1 MFHFA
6 ALECQIEVIPP
17 LLLMIEFAPLA
28 NNSIPAENLA
38 NFTWIWISPHA
49 FTSSYNKCKA
59 FLDTKTLELAQFP
72 FEVELNFLAS
82 TYFMNSTKF
91 LSLVN
96 KSALILLPHLHTSWS
111 QWSWSS
117 WSMTFG
123 HDHEVEDDKTSYMH
137 TVSLQTALWLWL
149 W

>member
-28 NNSIPAENLA
+28 NNSIPAENLP

-49 FTSSYNKCKA
+49 FTSSYNKCRA
-59 FLDTKTLELAQFP
+59 FLDTKTLEFTQFS

-82 TYFMNSTKF
+82 TYFINSTKS

-96 KSALILLPHLHTSWS
+96 KSALILLPHLHT
-111 QWSWSS
+111 SWSS

-123 HDHEVEDDKTSYMH
+123 HDHEVEDDKTSCVQCTQFLCRPH
-137 TVSLQTALWLWL
+137 FDVWWWLW
-149 W
+149 